1 MTDKDKIA
9 IAKVDMLRLSGI
21 SKNIT
26 RLEENKQA
34 LIFALYGTGI
44 DYSKDRVQTTPSN
57 MMEEAFAK
65 VSEIDEK
72 IDRLLDSK
80 QELLEKIYK
89 LNNDSNVN
97 LLIEIYWHN
106 KSYKNVAR
114 QMHIGKTTVSDRAR
128 QALIEYF
135 NTNCGI

>member
-21 SKNIT
+21 SKNVT

-34 LIFALYGTGI
+34 LLYALYGTGI

-65 VSEIDEK
+65 IDEIEEK
-72 IDRLLDSK
+72 IDQLLEAK
-80 QELLEKIYK
+80 QELLEKIYRI
-89 LNNDSNVN
+89 NNDSNVN
-97 LLIEIYWHN
+97 ILIDIYWHN
-106 KSYKNVAR
+106 KSYKNLAR
-114 QMHIGKTTVSDRAR
+114 QMHIGKTTVNDRNKR
-128 QALIEYF
+128 ALIEYF
-135 NTNCGI
+135 NTNCC